1 MMILGTQYYRPP
13 FPDQRFWQQDL
24 DKVKESGLNTIQLW
38 VVWAWVEPEPGK
50 FDFSDYDVLFDEAEK
65 RGLQVVIST
74 IAELQPYWIHRVVP
88 DGYMIDHRGNKVISS
103 NRREANQG
111 LTPGGCTD
119 NQQVRER
126 MMNFLTQVTRHFK
139 DRKNLAGWDC
149 WNELRWNVN
158 SDGLVC
164 FCEHTLAAFREWLQ
178 SKYKNL
184 DGLNAAWKRRYCSF
198 DDVMPGKVPGRTYT
212 EMMEFQSFIQWRA
225 ADHLRQRVAAIKAE
239 DSDHLVTAHGADPSI
254 HKSGDAENHA
264 INRGNDWD
272 LAEHLDGLGCS
283 HFPFWFDIS
292 YEDYAA
298 RLEATHSA
306 AGDKQWWVSEL
317 EGGMVSTGFNVFSP
331 VRAKLQQRW
340 IWNAFARGAKAIIFW
355 CWRDE
360 VFGRESAG
368 FGLAGSDGY
377 AEERLAAMKKTGE
390 LLNRYGALLEAYKP
404 DKAEV
409 GVVFTPETYNLEW
422 SEEGVAERA
431 KTSIY
436 GYLEVLEKIQVPY
449 TILESSH
456 LDDLSKMK
464 LIIMPWPLVVAPQ
477 MREKL
482 LAFVNGGGMLL
493 LEGEADAYS
502 TLGFYQYP
510 GSDRPFADKLGV
522 HYKRKRGL
530 NQEQFAVNYQGEI
543 FNLLGTDFFTPLKP
557 SIEVPRTHIIAQDS
571 ENYIRIMQNYV
582 GKGSV
587 IACSDFLGKTYN
599 ESRYADFE
607 YFIARLVADC
617 QAMPEIKVSAK
628 DLIQW
633 RSGRSGK
640 DRLLFIINPE
650 NEQKVQVEIPAALLG
665 AGTTVYDLTRD
676 QAIKVKD
683 QKEMKQFTVEISAGE
698 YCLVRWQVENEA

>member
-1 MMILGTQYYRPP
+1 MILGTQYYRPP
-13 FPDQRFWQQDL
+13 FPDRRFWEKDL
-24 DKVKESGLNTIQLW
+24 DRMKESGLNTVQLW

-50 FDFSDYDVLFDEAEK
+50 FDFADYDALFDEAEK
-65 RGLQVVIST
+65 RGLQVVLST
-74 IAELQPYWIHRVVP
+74 IAELQPYWIHRIVP
-88 DGYMIDHRGNKVISS
+88 DGYMVDHRGNKVISS

-119 NQQVRER
+119 HPEVRQR
-126 MMNFLTQVTRHFK
+126 MMNFLGQVARHYK
-139 DRKNLAGWDC
+139 DRQNLAGWDC

-164 FCEHTLAAFREWLQ
+164 FCEHTLQAFRDWLKD
-178 SKYKNL
+178 KYQDL
-184 DGLNAAWKRRYCSF
+184 EGVNAAWKRRYCSF
-198 DDVMPGKVPGRTYT
+198 ADILPGKVPGRTYT

-239 DSDHLVTAHGADPSI
+239 DKQHLISAHGADPSI
-254 HKSGDAENHA
+254 HKSGDDENHA

-272 LAEHLDGLGCS
+272 LAEHLDALGCS

-306 AGDKQWWVSEL
+306 AGDKQWWISEL

-368 FGLAGSDGY
+368 FGLAGKDGF
-377 AEERLAAMKKTGE
+377 AGERLDAMKKTGE
-390 LLNRYGALLEAYKP
+390 ILNRHGGLLESYQP
-404 DKAEV
+404 DPARI
-409 GVVFTPETYNLEW
+409 GVVFAPDTYNLEW
-422 SEEGVAERA
+422 AEEGVAERA

-456 LDDLSKMK
+456 LDDLSDIK

-477 MREKL
+477 LREKL
-482 LAFVNGGGMLL
+482 LAFVQDGGVLL
-493 LEGEADAYS
+493 VEGEADAY
-502 TLGFYQYP
+502 TNVGFYQYP
-510 GSDRPFADKLGV
+510 GQDRPFADALGI
-522 HYKRKRGL
+522 HYLRKRGL
-530 NQEQFAVNYQGEI
+530 DQEQFTVNYQGEI
-543 FNLLGTDFFTPLKP
+543 FNLTGTDFFTPLKP
-557 SIEVPRTHIIAQDS
+557 SINVPRTHIIAQDN
-571 ENYIRIMQNYV
+571 ENNIRMMQNYI

-587 IACSDFLGKTYN
+587 IACSDFLGREYN
-599 ESRYADFE
+599 RSRYADFE
-607 YFIARLVADC
+607 YFIARLAQEC
-617 QAMPEIKVSAK
+617 QTEPELKVTAK
-628 DLIQW
+628 EPIQW
-633 RSGRSGK
+633 RSGRAGGE
-640 DRLLFIINPE
+640 RLLFIINPE
-650 NEQKVQVEIPAALLG
+650 NEQKVQVEVPGNLLADG
-665 AGTTVYDLTRD
+665 IAVYDLTAE
-676 QAIKVKD
+676 QELKIKQQKD
-683 QKEMKQFTVEISAGE
+683 AKQFTVEIPAGE
-698 YCLVRWQVENEA
+698 YALIRWPAES